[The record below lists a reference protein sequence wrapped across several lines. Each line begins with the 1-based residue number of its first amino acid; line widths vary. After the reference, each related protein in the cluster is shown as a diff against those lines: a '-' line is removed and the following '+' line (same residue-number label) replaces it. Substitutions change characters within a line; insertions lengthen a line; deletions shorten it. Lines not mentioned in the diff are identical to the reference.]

1 MSGRRGSVRQ
11 EKNGTWYFI
20 VDVVGGRGQRT
31 QTRRR
36 GFRTRREAQA
46 ALNETLNSLGR
57 QTYVPP
63 SRLTLGAYLTDAWL
77 PAIESTVRATTFDS
91 YSRTLRRH
99 VVNRFAGHVLLQD
112 FDPPTLNKLYATLLA
127 GDDANRKLGPR
138 SVAYVGAILG
148 RALGDA
154 VRWNLIVR
162 NPCLVARPP
171 RARIADRPPQRTWTG
186 EEVQAFLTDMQDD
199 RLAAFWRLLASTGI
213 RRGEGLGLRWSDVD
227 LMNRAV
233 SINRTLVRRD
243 PTAGNPGLMFAPPKT
258 SRGRRLVYIDALTAA
273 EMRVHRKRQA
283 EERLLAGTAWD
294 DSDLVFCERDGAPL
308 NPDYVSDAFKRYM
321 RRSSLPRIRLHDL
334 RHTWATLALRAGVH
348 PKVVQ
353 EQLGHSTISI
363 TMDIY
368 SHAIPTMQADAVE
381 QVAALFKNGV

>member
-20 VDVVGGRGQRT
+20 VDVVGGRGQRS

-36 GFRTRREAQA
+36 GFRTRREAQS

-63 SRLTLGAYLTDAWL
+63 SRLTLGCYLTDTWL

-91 YSRTLRRH
+91 YARTLRRH
-99 VVNRFAGHVLLQD
+99 VVNRFAGQILLQD

-127 GDDANRKLGPR
+127 GDESNRKLGPR

-171 RARIADRPPQRTWTG
+171 RARIADRTPQRTWTG

-213 RRGEGLGLRWSDVD
+213 RRGEGLGLRWSDID

-258 SRGRRLVYIDALTAA
+258 ARGRRLVYIDALT
-273 EMRVHRKRQA
+273 
-283 EERLLAGTAWD
+283 
-294 DSDLVFCERDGAPL
+294 
-308 NPDYVSDAFKRYM
+308 
-321 RRSSLPRIRLHDL
+321 
-334 RHTWATLALRAGVH
+334 
-348 PKVVQ
+348 
-353 EQLGHSTISI
+353 
-363 TMDIY
+363 
-368 SHAIPTMQADAVE
+368 
-381 QVAALFKNGV
+381 